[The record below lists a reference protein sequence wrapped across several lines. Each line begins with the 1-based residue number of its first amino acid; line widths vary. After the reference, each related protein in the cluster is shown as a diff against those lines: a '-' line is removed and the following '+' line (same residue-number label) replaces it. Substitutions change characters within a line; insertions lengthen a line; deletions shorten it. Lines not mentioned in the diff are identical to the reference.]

1 MHTVKLSTLK
11 AGESAVIAALNAEA
25 DLYYRLAA
33 MGFRVGKQIDIIRHA
48 RFSGPVHV
56 RIGTT
61 EVMLRLTEAQ
71 KIDVQVKTQ

>member
-1 MHTVKLSTLK
+1 MPTVKLSTLK
-11 AGESAVIAALNAEA
+11 PGELATIAALNAET

-33 MGFRVGKQIDIIRHA
+33 MGFRVGKQIEIIRHA

-61 EVMLRLTEAQ
+61 EVMLRLTEAM
-71 KIDVQVKTQ
+71 KIDVMAPAQ